1 MVGEVAVVRLRQN
14 AGNWMTASIPA
25 ASKAAVCSWRE
36 LHECRV
42 DSNRQDSSDLGMG
55 GVGSWGP

>member
-14 AGNWMTASIPA
+14 AENWMTASTA

-42 DSNRQDSSDLGMG
+42 DSNRQGSPDWGMG
-55 GVGSWGP
+55 GVGS